1 MLGTNGG
8 LLGVQNVPTTQAAS
22 GLWLP
27 NEQSVAKRAGIWPQ
41 VQELDLDPYFAN
53 VSLLLH
59 MDGSNGSTTFTDSSS
74 NTRSITA
81 AGGAQIST
89 AQAKYGTGAFYAGT
103 DTTAHLNVGSLVC
116 NGDFTLEF
124 YAYPLA
130 DKGVLVEFGP
140 DYANNFQINQNSA
153 AETGFNA
160 FKAYIRINGVELF
173 DNVAFGYAKN
183 QWNFIQLARSGST
196 VSLSNN
202 GVLYGTRT
210 LSGAV
215 TFKYVGS
222 NYINKTVN
230 GYIDE
235 LRLTNGLVRPSEVPS
250 TPFPN
255 A

>member
-1 MLGTNGG
+1 MKLSATR
-8 LLGVQNVPTTQAAS
+8 LTAAVNS
-22 GLWLP
+22 
-27 NEQSVAKRAGIWPQ
+27 SRAGIWPEA
-41 VQELDLDPYFAN
+41 QELDPYFAN

-59 MDGSNGSTTFTDSSS
+59 MDGGNGSTTFTDSSS
-74 NTRSITA
+74 NTRSVAA

-89 AQAKYGTGAFYAGT
+89 AQSRYGTGAFYAGV
-103 DTTAHLNVGSLVC
+103 DTTAHLNVGSLVS
-116 NGDFTLEF
+116 NGDFTVEF
-124 YAYPLA
+124 YVYPLA
-130 DKGVLVEFGP
+130 DRGVLLEFGP
-140 DYANNFQINQNSA
+140 DYTNNFQINQNSA

-183 QWNFIQLARSGST
+183 QWNYIALTRSGSN
-196 VSLSNN
+196 VSLFNN

-210 LSGAV
+210 LSGPV
-215 TFKYVGS
+215 TLKYVGS
-222 NYINKTVN
+222 NFVNRTVN

-235 LRLTNGLVRPSEVPS
+235 LRLTDGIARPIEVPT